1 MKLIAVIL
9 LCFSAFCYA
18 DQRMAPIQMRNG
30 GAYEVKGLIGD
41 YTVDFLI
48 DTGASIS
55 AISVELKNK
64 LHITPYKHSYV
75 LLADGRRVRVG
86 VYHIPFLIISGCVIK
101 NFEAIA
107 LPSNLNI
114 LGISAMNKMQP
125 ISLWFKEKKMYFGCK
140 GM

>member
-1 MKLIAVIL
+1 
-9 LCFSAFCYA
+9 
-18 DQRMAPIQMRNG
+18 
-30 GAYEVKGLIGD
+30 
-41 YTVDFLI
+41 
-48 DTGASIS
+48 
-55 AISVELKNK
+55 
-64 LHITPYKHSYV
+64 V